1 MKENEKITPMME
13 QYLITK
19 EQYGDCILFYRLGDF
34 YEMFFEDA
42 ITASRELE
50 ITLTGKNCGLEER
63 APMCGVPFHSAN
75 VYIAKL
81 VEKGYKVAIC
91 EQVEDPKLAK
101 GLVKREV
108 VRIIT
113 PGTVVDELMLNDEKN
128 NYLCVLYQGEGGS
141 AIAVA
146 DVSTGEVYAAGIE
159 DESRVM
165 GEIVRYAPVEIL
177 MNAQAQ
183 KSFEKQ
189 INTRLCVT
197 ADCKEEEYFSVDAQR
212 IDRQF
217 GDVQTENQMIL
228 CAVSAM
234 LRYLEHTQKSGI
246 EYMNRL
252 QIYSV
257 SEYMELD
264 AATRRNLEITETMR
278 DKAKKGSLLWVLD
291 RTRTSMGARKLAQW
305 LEKPLIDTAEIKKR
319 HQAVDELYRD
329 LMLRDELRD
338 ILNGIYDIARI
349 VSRISLRTVS
359 PRDMIALKLSLLR
372 LPELEYQLSKTKSP
386 MLSALGKNMDIMED
400 VRVLLEESICDEP
413 PATLRDGEVIKG
425 GYNTDLDEL
434 RFIKKEGTGWI
445 AEAEAKER
453 EETGIKNLKIRYN
466 KVFGYYIEVSNSYKE
481 MIPEHYMRKQTLVN
495 CERYITPKLKEMES
509 TILGAAERIV
519 SLEAELYEQIRSSLE
534 MELDRLKAVCDRIAT
549 IDVLASFAEVAYKQ
563 NYVMPEMVPGGV
575 LYIQDGRHPVVEK
588 MQKDTLFVPND
599 TDMDPDDARMMIL
612 TGPNMAGKSTY
623 MRQVALITL
632 MAQVGSFVP
641 ASAAR
646 MTPVD
651 KIFTRVGASDDI
663 AAGQSTFMLEMVE
676 VAAILAHA
684 TKHSLV
690 ILDEIGRGTSTFDGL
705 SIAWAVAEHMQNP
718 KKSGA
723 KTLFATHY
731 HELTELEDRLDGVK
745 NYRIAVKKR
754 GDDIT
759 FLRKIVRG
767 GADDSYGIE
776 VAALAGVPKSVIARA
791 KEILEMISN
800 DEISAAAPK
809 KQETPA
815 ELPSQMD
822 FEAQMALQ
830 IAEELKRID
839 VTTYTPIEA
848 LNVLFELSKRAKGE

>member
-1 MKENEKITPMME
+1 VKENEKITPMME